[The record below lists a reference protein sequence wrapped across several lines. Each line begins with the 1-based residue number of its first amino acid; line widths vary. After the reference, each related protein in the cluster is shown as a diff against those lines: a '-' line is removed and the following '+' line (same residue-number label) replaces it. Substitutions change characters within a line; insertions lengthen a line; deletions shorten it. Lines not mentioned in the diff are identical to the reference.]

1 MKLLRLYWI
10 ALPAG
15 ANLFW
20 RNLAP
25 TNGAAV
31 MAVVNHIDP
40 GGAEPRRPKPDASLL
55 KRITDVAFSEG
66 EHAE

>member
-1 MKLLRLYWI
+1 MTLLRLYWI

-25 TNGAAV
+25 TNGAAA
-31 MAVVNHIDP
+31 MTKMNHIDP
-40 GGAEPRRPKPDASLL
+40 GRAESRGANLL
-55 KRITDVAFSEG
+55 AAATALRDMRLF
-66 EHAE
+66 